1 MLHIIIQLVLKKEL
15 TRFTNKSPKTLD
27 IHEVKLQYSN
37 RKTVEINLI
46 QTVTSNMEVIK
57 NKTISIN
64 QLIDDVF
71 DSDHQKEIDFICNW
85 NNFNKKRLQDIKLRK
100 TRITNVKME
109 CSAMFHHAKKL
120 LTSKKRQITTQ
131 YNESINEL
139 FEFFQNQFLEN
150 SLQIECSLG
159 INDRVNYECLVQLL
173 HAMIPFINNYIK
185 NFSYG
190 GAETIPYEKRVISK
204 FCSEMKELYSEISAF
219 SRRYEMDSV
228 SSLKNSSI
236 RSLLNEDDIQIKP
249 YIVNTP
255 SSKFDF
261 TEMCINLGKFNGN
274 RLTLIGE
281 DQENPL
287 NRTKLFRM
295 QQLTPKS
302 SNKNSIYSAENTMVA
317 PVPLMNKGAIR
328 KRRDPLAILE
338 KATQSKTQTQQNKR
352 NEYNTNYQLSSTML
366 SPAEGRLNRE
376 NPDFSR
382 ISSIS
387 SIKISPVIP
396 DDFTYRNNY
405 ENQNNNKFL
414 STIIQH
420 QHKNQNTSPL
430 AFKHMLPEVKLFETT
445 PKSSPVSSNYKRK
458 GINPV
463 NFLQCPPSGSHIQMS
478 PTGKLDSLVSHGDI
492 LPPPKLFLNNSSFA
506 TDLEQVGFTSVLI
519 VVYSFLITLIL
530 ISLNSFLMMI

>member
-1 MLHIIIQLVLKKEL
+1 MVLKKEL
-15 TRFTNKSPKTLD
+15 TRFTNKSPKSLD
-27 IHEVKLQYSN
+27 LQEVKLQYSN
-37 RKTVEINLI
+37 RKTLEKNLI
-46 QTVTSNMEVIK
+46 QTVASNMEVIK
-57 NKTISIN
+57 NKTIAIN

-71 DSDHQKEIDFICNW
+71 DSEQQKEIDFIWNW

-100 TRITNVKME
+100 TRIINLKME
-109 CSAMFHHAKKL
+109 CSAIFHHAKKL

-131 YNESINEL
+131 YNESINET

-150 SLQIECSLG
+150 SLQIECNLE
-159 INDRVNYECLVQLL
+159 INDRVNYECLLQLL
-173 HAMIPFINNYIK
+173 HAMIPFINNYIN
-185 NFSYG
+185 NFSHA

-204 FCSEMKELYSEISAF
+204 FCSEIKELYAEISAF

-302 SNKNSIYSAENTMVA
+302 SKKNSIYSAENTMVA
-317 PVPLMNKGAIR
+317 PVALINKGAIR

-338 KATQSKTQTQQNKR
+338 KATQSKTAQQKKPQQTV
-352 NEYNTNYQLSSTML
+352 YSTNYQLSSTML

-396 DDFTYRNNY
+396 DDFQYRNNY

-420 QHKNQNTSPL
+420 QHKNKNTSPL
-430 AFKHMLPEVKLFETT
+430 ALKHVLPEVKLFETT

-458 GINPV
+458 GSINPV
-463 NFLQCPPSGSHIQMS
+463 NFLQCPPSNSQIQMS
-478 PTGKLDSLVSHGDI
+478 PTGKLESLVSHGDI
-492 LPPPKLFLNNSSFA
+492 LPPPKLFLNDCSFA
-506 TDLEQVGFTSVLI
+506 TDLEQVGFT
-519 VVYSFLITLIL
+519 FK
-530 ISLNSFLMMI
+530 F